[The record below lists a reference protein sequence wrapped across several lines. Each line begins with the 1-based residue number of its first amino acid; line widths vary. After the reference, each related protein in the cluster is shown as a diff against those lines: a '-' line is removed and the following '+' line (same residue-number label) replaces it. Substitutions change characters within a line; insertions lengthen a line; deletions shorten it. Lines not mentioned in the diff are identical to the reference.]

1 VKDGVEMDAIRGVLV
16 ARSDAGHGV
25 GGTGGSGPAFAGA
38 LGWRGDGWGRASA
51 PATTRHHDL
60 DLCVL
65 QNTAFDAGR

>member
-1 VKDGVEMDAIRGVLV
+1 MGLRWMRYVVFWWRDAWW
-16 ARSDAGHGV
+16 S
-25 GGTGGSGPAFAGA
+25 GTGGDWGGSSGPAFAGA